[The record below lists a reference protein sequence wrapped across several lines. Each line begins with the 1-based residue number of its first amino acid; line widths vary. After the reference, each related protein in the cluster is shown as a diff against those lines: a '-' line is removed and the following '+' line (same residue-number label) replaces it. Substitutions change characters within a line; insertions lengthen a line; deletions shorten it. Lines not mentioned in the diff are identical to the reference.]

1 MEHISTGGNIMG
13 VKIKKAMV
21 VLLAYALLASSLSV
35 HAALDPDESKY
46 IENYKSIMQVMQ
58 DEMTN
63 APKTGDPSLDFLYEM
78 IPHHEAA
85 VSMSENLLDYGSNT
99 KVKELAAAI
108 IKEQL
113 SGIKQMKALLD
124 ELKNNPQVDK
134 KKEAEYLKGYEKAFN
149 EMMEE
154 MDEEKPTGN
163 INLDFLEEMI
173 PHHEGG
179 IDMASNILKY
189 TNSKELQ
196 KIANQ
201 IIANQSKQVKQMEK
215 LKDALDD

>member
-1 MEHISTGGNIMG
+1 MG
-13 VKIKKAMV
+13 MKIKKAIV

-58 DEMTN
+58 DEMTD

-113 SGIKQMKALLD
+113 SGIQQMKALLD
-124 ELKNNPQVDK
+124 ELKDNPQVDK
-134 KKEAEYLKGYEKAFN
+134 KKEAEYLKGYERAFKKMVK
-149 EMMEE
+149 EMEDAE
-154 MDEEKPTGN
+154 PTGN
-163 INLDFLEEMI
+163 IDLDFLEEML
-173 PHHEGG
+173 PHHEGAVA
-179 IDMASNILKY
+179 MATNILKY
-189 TNSKELQ
+189 TNNKELQ

-201 IIANQSKQVKQMEK
+201 IIANQSKQIKQMKK
-215 LKDALDD
+215 LEEALED